1 MKPSSE
7 LHVPLEA
14 GAAALR
20 QAQGNP
26 EQGRGIAALVYPADD
41 RAAASL
47 ILAHGAGA
55 GQQSAFIVAFARGIA
70 ALGIDVITFDFPYI
84 TQKRRIPD
92 RGPVLEASYRAV
104 MEAVRR
110 EIESA
115 RRFLFVGGKSMG
127 GRIATQVV
135 ADRDPTV
142 RLKPDTTYELPVA
155 GLVLLGYPLHP
166 PGRPAVLRAAHLP
179 AIGRPM
185 LFVQGSRDNFGTPS
199 ELNPILAG
207 LSPPPTLHVV
217 AGGDHSLKVSRDPRV
232 QAALYDD
239 VQRAIVRWMQSVIK
253 S

>member
-7 LHVPLEA
+7 LHVPLET
-14 GAAALR
+14 GAVR
-20 QAQGNP
+20 
-26 EQGRGIAALVYPADD
+26 ALVYPADD

-70 ALGIDVITFDFPYI
+70 ALGIDIITFDFPYI

-92 RGPVLEASYRAV
+92 RGPVLEACYLAV

-110 EIESA
+110 DIESA
-115 RRFLFVGGKSMG
+115 RRFLFIGGKSMG
-127 GRIATQVV
+127 GRIATQVAAGDV
-135 ADRDPTV
+135 
-142 RLKPDTTYELPVA
+142 PVA

-166 PGRPAVLRAAHLP
+166 PGRPEVLRAAHLP

-199 ELNPILAG
+199 ELNPILAE
-207 LSPPPTLHVV
+207 LTPAPTLHVV
-217 AGGDHSLKVSRDPRV
+217 AGGDHSLKVSRDPQV
-232 QAALYDD
+232 QAAVYDD
-239 VQRAIVRWMQSVIK
+239 VQRTIVRWIQSVIK
-253 S
+253 N